1 MSRAWSF
8 IKDPIHG
15 YIRVSETERTVVD
28 TRPVQRLRRLR
39 QLAGSEFVYPA
50 ANHTRFEHVVG
61 AMHLAGVL
69 SEVLPTHLDVH
80 MQEQMRLAALLH
92 DIGHG
97 PFSHVFEPLMV
108 RHLKKTHEDFVPW
121 LVNET
126 EIASKLADAGFD
138 PRKLGLLAVG
148 RLRDGKRPY
157 LDQIISS
164 SVDVDKMDF
173 LVRDSFHTGAGY
185 GSVDVHRLIYTM
197 DVING
202 NLSVDGRAV
211 ATLESFLLARLESF
225 RTIYFHRASR
235 AVQIMIVQ
243 ALEAARDELDLLSFD
258 EPDDYLRLDD
268 YKVWTDLRECTKS
281 RRIMQDLE
289 ARKLLKCAYEKT
301 VYAPDELVSK
311 VITKD
316 RVRLNI
322 QNEIAN
328 KAKVSPE
335 EVVIDVPT
343 LPSVPY
349 HNAVEIQPLDI
360 PVFKRG
366 PSGKKEIVQLSEIS
380 RIIGVLRTFMN
391 LVRVYTKEQYRSRV
405 EAASRQILGETPS
418 SVKVSLYQPVASR
431 SVTESEF

>member
-1 MSRAWSF
+1 MSKAWGF

-15 YIRVSETERTVVD
+15 YVRISEAEKTIID

-50 ANHTRFEHVVG
+50 ANHT
-61 AMHLAGVL
+61 L
-69 SEVLPTHLDVH
+69 SEVLPTRLDVH
-80 MQEQMRLAALLH
+80 TQEQMRLAALLH

-126 EIASKLADAGFD
+126 EIAVKLDNAGFD

-164 SVDVDKMDF
+164 NVDVDKMDF

-185 GSVDVHRLIYTM
+185 GSVDVHRLLYTM

-243 ALEAARDELDLLSFD
+243 ALEAAKDELNLLSFD
-258 EPDDYLRLDD
+258 EPEDYLRLDD
-268 YKVWTDLRECTKS
+268 YKVWTDLKECRQSKK
-281 RRIMQDLE
+281 IMQDLE
-289 ARKLLKCAYEKT
+289 ARRLLKCSYEKT
-301 VYAPDELVSK
+301 LFAQEELVSN
-311 VITKD
+311 VITKESARD
-316 RVRLNI
+316 KIRD
-322 QNEIAN
+322 EIAK
-328 KAKVSPE
+328 KAHVRVE
-335 EVVIDVPT
+335 DVMIDVPT

-349 HNAVEIQPLDI
+349 QNAVEIQPLDI
-360 PVFKRG
+360 PVFRRG
-366 PSGKKEIVQLSEIS
+366 PTGKKEIVQLSEIS

-391 LVRVYTKEQYRSRV
+391 LVRVYTREQYRSRV
-405 EAASRQILGETPS
+405 EAASRQILGETTPS
-418 SVKVSLYQPVASR
+418 SVKVSLWQPVASR
-431 SVTESEF
+431 SVTGSEF

>member
-1 MSRAWSF
+1 MSNAWGF

-15 YIRVSETERTVVD
+15 YVRISETEKTIID

-69 SEVLPTHLDVH
+69 SEVLPTGMDDHTR
-80 MQEQMRLAALLH
+80 EQMRLAALLH

-126 EIASKLADAGFD
+126 EIANKVDDAGFD

-148 RLRDGKRPY
+148 RLRDRKRPY

-197 DVING
+197 DVINE

-243 ALEAARDELDLLSFD
+243 ALEAAKDELNLLSFD
-258 EPDDYLRLDD
+258 EPEDYLRLDD
-268 YKVWTDLRECTKS
+268 YKVWTDLRECKWS
-281 RRIMQDLE
+281 KKIMQDLE
-289 ARKLLKCAYEKT
+289 ARRLLKCSYEKT
-301 VYAPDELVSK
+301 LFAQEELVSN
-311 VITKD
+311 VITKES
-316 RVRLNI
+316 VRDNI
-322 QNEIAN
+322 RDEIAK
-328 KAKVSPE
+328 KARVKVE
-335 EVVIDVPT
+335 DVMIDVPT

-360 PVFKRG
+360 PVFRRG
-366 PSGKKEIVQLSEIS
+366 PTGKKEIVQLSEIS

-391 LVRVYTKEQYRSRV
+391 LVRVYTKDQYRSRV
-405 EAASRQILGETPS
+405 EVASRQILGETPS
-418 SVKVSLYQPVASR
+418 PVKVSL
-431 SVTESEF
+431 

>member
-1 MSRAWSF
+1 MSKAWGF

-15 YIRVSETERTVVD
+15 YVRISEAEKTIID

-69 SEVLPTHLDVH
+69 AEVLPAHLDIH
-80 MQEQMRLAALLH
+80 TQEQMRLAALLH

-108 RHLKKTHEDFVPW
+108 RYLKKNHEDFVPW

-126 EIASKLADAGFD
+126 EIESKLEDAGFD

-185 GSVDVHRLIYTM
+185 GSVDVHRLLYTM
-197 DVING
+197 DILDG
-202 NLSVDGRAV
+202 NLAVDGTAI
-211 ATLESFLLARLESF
+211 AALESFLLARIESF

-235 AVQIMIVQ
+235 AVQIMLVK
-243 ALEAARDELDLLSFD
+243 ALEAAKDELDLLHYD
-258 EPDDYLRLDD
+258 DPEDYLRLDD
-268 YKVWTDLRECTKS
+268 YTVWTGLRECKRS
-281 RRIMQDLE
+281 RAIMIDLE
-289 ARKLLKCAYEKT
+289 LRRLLKCTYERT
-301 VYAPDELVSK
+301 LYATEELVSK
-311 VITKD
+311 VITKQT
-316 RVRLNI
+316 VRDDI
-322 QNEIAN
+322 QKEIAR
-328 KAKVSPE
+328 KAKVPE
-335 EVVIDVPT
+335 EDVIIDVPT

-349 HNAVEIQPLDI
+349 HRTVEMRPLDI
-360 PVFKRG
+360 PVFLRLSQGRKR
-366 PSGKKEIVQLSEIS
+366 KAQLAEVS
-380 RIIGVLRTFMN
+380 RIGFVLQAFMN
-391 LVRVYTKEQYRSRV
+391 IIRVYTKEKYRDRV
-405 EAASRQILGETPS
+405 EQVSKQILGETPVS
-418 SVKVSLYQPVASR
+418 AKISV
-431 SVTESEF
+431 

>member
-1 MSRAWSF
+1 MVMPKSWSF

-15 YIRVSETERTVVD
+15 YIRLNETERSIVD

-50 ANHTRFEHVVG
+50 ANHTRFEHVLGV
-61 AMHLAGVL
+61 MHLAGAL
-69 SEVLPTHLDVH
+69 SDVLPVRLDTHDR
-80 MQEQMRLAALLH
+80 EQMRLAGLLH

-97 PFSHVFEPLMV
+97 PFSHVFEPLVV

-126 EIASKLADAGFD
+126 EVADKLDKAGFS
-138 PRKLGLLAVG
+138 PRQLGLLAVG
-148 RLRDGKRPY
+148 HLNDKKRPY

-173 LVRDSFHTGAGY
+173 VVRDSFHTGAGY
-185 GSVDVHRLIYTM
+185 GSVDVHRLLYTM

-211 ATLESFLLARLESF
+211 ATLENLLLARLESF

-235 AVQIMIVQ
+235 AVQIMIVR
-243 ALEAARDELDLLSFD
+243 ALEAAKDELNLLSFD
-258 EPDDYLRLDD
+258 QPNDYLRLDD
-268 YKVWTDLRECTKS
+268 YKVWTDLRECKKS
-281 RRIMQDLE
+281 RKIMQDLE
-289 ARKLLKCAYEKT
+289 ARRLLKCAYEKT
-301 VYAPDELVSK
+301 VYAQEELLSN

-316 RVRLNI
+316 SVREDIEAEL
-322 QNEIAN
+322 AR
-328 KAKVSPE
+328 KAKISVE
-335 EVVIDVPT
+335 DVVIDVPS

-360 PVFKRG
+360 PVFRRG
-366 PSGKKEIVQLSEIS
+366 RTGKKEIVQLSEVS

-391 LVRVYTKEQYRSRV
+391 LVRVYTREEYRSRV
-405 EAASRQILGETPS
+405 ESASRQVLGETPTS
-418 SVKVSLYQPVASR
+418 TKI
-431 SVTESEF
+431 

>member
-1 MSRAWSF
+1 MPRAWSF

-15 YIRVSETERTVVD
+15 YIRVNETERMVVD
-28 TRPVQRLRRLR
+28 TRPVQNPRRIP
-39 QLAGSEFVYPA
+39 QLSGSEFVYPA
-50 ANHTRFEHVVG
+50 ANHTHFEHVLG
-61 AMHLAGVL
+61 AMHLAGAL
-69 SEVLPTHLDVH
+69 SEVLPTHLDAH
-80 MQEQMRLAALLH
+80 DQEQMRLAALLH

-126 EIASKLADAGFD
+126 EVADKLDKAGFN
-138 PRKLGLLAVG
+138 PHRVGLLAVG
-148 RLRDGKRPY
+148 RLRDKKRPY

-164 SVDVDKMDF
+164 SVDIDKMDF
-173 LVRDSFHTGAGY
+173 IVRDSFHTGAGY
-185 GSVDVHRLIYTM
+185 GSVDVHRLLYTM

-243 ALEAARDELDLLSFD
+243 ALEAAKDELNLLSFD
-258 EPDDYLRLDD
+258 EPEDYLRLDD
-268 YKVWTDLRECTKS
+268 YKVWTDLKECKQS
-281 RRIMQDLE
+281 KKIMQDLE
-289 ARKLLKCAYEKT
+289 ARRLLKCSYEK
-301 VYAPDELVSK
+301 ALFAQEELVSN
-311 VITKD
+311 VITKES
-316 RVRLNI
+316 VRDKI
-322 QNEIAN
+322 REEIA
-328 KAKVSPE
+328 KRAHVRVE
-335 EVVIDVPT
+335 DVMIDVPT

-360 PVFKRG
+360 PVFRRG
-366 PSGKKEIVQLSEIS
+366 PTGKKEIVQLSEIS

-391 LVRVYTKEQYRSRV
+391 LVRVYTKEEFRSRV

-418 SVKVSLYQPVASR
+418 SVKVSL
-431 SVTESEF
+431 

>member
-1 MSRAWSF
+1 MSKAWSF

-15 YIRVSETERTVVD
+15 YIRFSETERSVMD

-50 ANHTRFEHVVG
+50 ANHSRFEHVLG
-61 AMHLAGVL
+61 AMHLAGTL
-69 SEVLPTHLDVH
+69 SEVLPTHLTAHD
-80 MQEQMRLAALLH
+80 QEQMRLAALLH

-97 PFSHVFEPLMV
+97 PFSHVFEPLVV

-121 LVNET
+121 LVTET
-126 EIASKLADAGFD
+126 EVADRLDKAGFN
-138 PRKLGLLAVG
+138 PGQIGLLAVG
-148 RLRDGKRPY
+148 RLRDRKRPY

-164 SVDVDKMDF
+164 SVDIDKMDF
-173 LVRDSFHTGAGY
+173 IVRDSFHTGAGY
-185 GSVDVHRLIYTM
+185 GSVDVNRLLYTM

-243 ALEAARDELDLLSFD
+243 ALEVAKDELNLLSFD
-258 EPDDYLRLDD
+258 KPDDYLRLDD
-268 YKVWTDLRECTKS
+268 YKVWTDLKQCKKS
-281 RRIMQDLE
+281 RKLMQDLE
-289 ARKLLKCAYEKT
+289 ARRLLKCAYEKT
-301 VYAPDELVSK
+301 VYAPEELVSN

-316 RVRLNI
+316 SVRENI
-322 QNEIAN
+322 RNEIAR
-328 KAKVSPE
+328 KARIGAE
-335 EVVIDVPT
+335 DVVIDVPT

-349 HNAVEIQPLDI
+349 HNAAEIQPLDI
-360 PVFKRG
+360 PVFRRG
-366 PSGKKEIVQLSEIS
+366 PSGKKEIVQLAEVS

-391 LVRVYTKEQYRSRV
+391 LVRVYTREQYRYRV
-405 EAASRQILGETPS
+405 EAASRQILGESP
-418 SVKVSLYQPVASR
+418 ASMKI
-431 SVTESEF
+431 SY

>member
-1 MSRAWSF
+1 MSKAWSF

-15 YIRVSETERTVVD
+15 YIRFSGIERSVMD

-50 ANHTRFEHVVG
+50 ANHSRFEHVLG
-61 AMHLAGVL
+61 AMHLAGAL
-69 SEVLPTHLDVH
+69 SEVLPSHLTAHD
-80 MQEQMRLAALLH
+80 QEQMRLAALLH

-121 LVNET
+121 LVTET
-126 EIASKLADAGFD
+126 EVADQLDKAGFN
-138 PRKLGLLAVG
+138 PGRVGLLAVG
-148 RLRDGKRPY
+148 RLRDKKRPY

-164 SVDVDKMDF
+164 SVDIDKMDF
-173 LVRDSFHTGAGY
+173 IVRDSFHTGAGY
-185 GSVDVHRLIYTM
+185 GSVDVNRLLYTM

-243 ALEAARDELDLLSFD
+243 ALEAAKDELNLLSFD
-258 EPDDYLRLDD
+258 KPDDYLRLDD
-268 YKVWTDLRECTKS
+268 YKVWTDLKECKKS
-281 RRIMQDLE
+281 RKPMQDLE
-289 ARKLLKCAYEKT
+289 ARRLLKCAYEKT
-301 VYAPDELVSK
+301 VYAPEELVSN

-316 RVRLNI
+316 SVREDIRND
-322 QNEIAN
+322 IAR
-328 KAKVSPE
+328 KARIDPE

-349 HNAVEIQPLDI
+349 HNATETQPLDI
-360 PVFKRG
+360 PVFTRG
-366 PSGKKEIVQLSEIS
+366 PSGKKEIVQLAEVS

-405 EAASRQILGETPS
+405 EAASRHILG
-418 SVKVSLYQPVASR
+418 ASP
-431 SVTESEF
+431 ESMTITY

>member
-1 MSRAWSF
+1 MSKSWGF

-15 YIRVSETERTVVD
+15 YVRISLAEKTIID

-69 SEVLPTHLDVH
+69 SEVLPTRLDVH

-157 LDQIISS
+157 LDQMISS

-185 GSVDVHRLIYTM
+185 GSVDVHRLLYTM

-202 NLSVDGRAV
+202 NLSVDGRTV
-211 ATLESFLLARLESF
+211 ATLDSFLLARLESF

-258 EPDDYLRLDD
+258 EPEDYLRLDD
-268 YKVWTDLRECTKS
+268 YKVLTDLRECRKS

-289 ARKLLKCAYEKT
+289 ARRLLKCAYEKT
-301 VYAPDELVSK
+301 VYAPDEVSN

-316 RVRLNI
+316 SVRLDI

-366 PSGKKEIVQLSEIS
+366 PSGKKEIVQLSEVS
-380 RIIGVLRTFMN
+380 RIIGVLREFMN
-391 LVRVYTKEQYRSRV
+391 LVRVYTREQYRSRV
-405 EAASRQILGETPS
+405 ESAARHILGETPAE
-418 SVKVSLYQPVASR
+418 VKVSY
-431 SVTESEF
+431 

>member
-1 MSRAWSF
+1 MGQKHSQKEYTF

-50 ANHTRFEHVVG
+50 ANHTRFEHVLG

-121 LVNET
+121 IVNET
-126 EIASKLADAGFD
+126 EVADKLEQAGFN
-138 PRKLGLLAVG
+138 PHRVGLLAVG
-148 RLRDGKRPY
+148 RLRDKKRPY

-164 SVDVDKMDF
+164 SVDIDKMDF
-173 LVRDSFHTGAGY
+173 IVRDSFHTGAGY
-185 GSVDVHRLIYTM
+185 GSVDVHRLLYTM

-211 ATLESFLLARLESF
+211 ATLENLLLARLESF

-235 AVQIMIVQ
+235 AVQIMIVR
-243 ALEAARDELDLLSFD
+243 ALEAAKDELNLLSFD
-258 EPDDYLRLDD
+258 QPNDYLRLDD
-268 YKVWTDLRECTKS
+268 YKVWTDLRECKKS
-281 RRIMQDLE
+281 RKIMQDLE
-289 ARKLLKCAYEKT
+289 ARRLLKCAYEKT
-301 VYAPDELVSK
+301 VYAQEELLSN

-316 RVRLNI
+316 SVREDIEAEL
-322 QNEIAN
+322 AR
-328 KAKVSPE
+328 KAKISVE
-335 EVVIDVPT
+335 DVVIDVPS

-360 PVFKRG
+360 PVFRRG
-366 PSGKKEIVQLSEIS
+366 RTGKKEIVQLSEVS

-391 LVRVYTKEQYRSRV
+391 LVRVYTREEYRSRV
-405 EAASRQILGETPS
+405 ESASRQVLGETPTS
-418 SVKVSLYQPVASR
+418 TKI
-431 SVTESEF
+431 

>member
-1 MSRAWSF
+1 MAQKTMLKGHTF

-15 YIRVSETERTVVD
+15 YIRLSGTERSVAD

-50 ANHTRFEHVVG
+50 ANHSRFEHVLG
-61 AMHLAGVL
+61 AMHLAGSL
-69 SEVLPTHLDVH
+69 SEVLRTYLDDH
-80 MQEQMRLAALLH
+80 DQEELRLAGLLH

-97 PFSHVFEPLMV
+97 PFSHVFEPLVV
-108 RHLKKTHEDFVPW
+108 RYLKKTHEDFVPW
-121 LVNET
+121 LVEET
-126 EIASKLADAGFD
+126 EVADRLEQAGFNAH
-138 PRKLGLLAVG
+138 RIGQLAVG
-148 RLRDGKRPY
+148 RLRDKKRPY

-185 GSVDVHRLIYTM
+185 GSVDVNRLLYTM

-243 ALEAARDELDLLSFD
+243 ALEAARDELNLLSFD
-258 EPDDYLRLDD
+258 KPEEYLQLDD
-268 YKVWTDLRECTKS
+268 YKVWTDLKESKKS
-281 RRIMQDLE
+281 RRIIQDLE

-301 VYAPDELVSK
+301 VYTPEELVSN

-316 RVRLNI
+316 SVRHDI
-322 QNEIAN
+322 EIEIAR
-328 KAKVSPE
+328 KARLSADD
-335 EVVIDVPT
+335 VVIDVPT

-360 PVFKRG
+360 PVFNRG
-366 PSGKKEIVQLSEIS
+366 PSGKKEIVQLTEVS

-405 EAASRQILGETPS
+405 ESAALQILGESPTS
-418 SVKVSLYQPVASR
+418 TKVSH
-431 SVTESEF
+431 

>member
-1 MSRAWSF
+1 MAQKTPQKGHTF

-15 YIRVSETERTVVD
+15 YIRLSQTERSVTD

-50 ANHTRFEHVVG
+50 ANHSRFEHVLG
-61 AMHLAGVL
+61 AMHLAGSL
-69 SEVLPTHLDVH
+69 SEVLREYLDDH
-80 MQEQMRLAALLH
+80 DQEEVRLAGLLH

-97 PFSHVFEPLMV
+97 PFSHVFEPLVV
-108 RHLKKTHEDFVPW
+108 RYLKKTHEDFVPW
-121 LVNET
+121 LVEET
-126 EIASKLADAGFD
+126 EVAERLEQAGFNAH
-138 PRKLGLLAVG
+138 RIGQLAVG
-148 RLRDGKRPY
+148 RLRDKKRPY

-164 SVDVDKMDF
+164 SVDIDKMDF

-185 GSVDVHRLIYTM
+185 GSVDVNRLLYTM

-243 ALEAARDELDLLSFD
+243 ALEAAKDELNLLSFD
-258 EPDDYLRLDD
+258 KPEEYLQLDD
-268 YKVWTDLRECTKS
+268 YKVWTDLKESKKS
-281 RRIMQDLE
+281 RRIIQDLE

-301 VYAPDELVSK
+301 VYTPEELVSN

-316 RVRLNI
+316 SVRHDI
-322 QNEIAN
+322 EIEIAR
-328 KAKVSPE
+328 KAGLSADD
-335 EVVIDVPT
+335 VVIDVPT

-366 PSGKKEIVQLSEIS
+366 PSGKKEIVQLTEVS

-405 EAASRQILGETPS
+405 ESAALQILGESPTS
-418 SVKVSLYQPVASR
+418 TKISY
-431 SVTESEF
+431 

>member
-1 MSRAWSF
+1 MSKAWGF

-15 YIRVSETERTVVD
+15 YIRITQAERAIID

-50 ANHTRFEHVVG
+50 ANHTRFEHVLG
-61 AMHLAGVL
+61 AMHLAGTLAEALPVDL
-69 SEVLPTHLDVH
+69 SEHE
-80 MQEQMRLAALLH
+80 QSQMRLAALLH

-97 PFSHVFEPLMV
+97 PFSHVFEPLMI
-108 RHLKKTHEDFVPW
+108 RYLRKNHEDLVPW
-121 LVNET
+121 LVGET
-126 EIASKLADAGFD
+126 EIGDKLEKAGFNS
-138 PRKLGLLAVG
+138 RRLGLLAVG
-148 RLRDGKRPY
+148 RLGDKKRPY

-185 GSVDVHRLIYTM
+185 GSVDVHRLLYTM
-197 DVING
+197 DVIGG
-202 NLSVDGRAV
+202 NLSVDGTAV

-235 AVQIMIVQ
+235 AVQIMIVR
-243 ALEAARDELDLLSFD
+243 ALEAAREELNLLDFD

-268 YKVWTDLRECTKS
+268 YKVWTDLKECRQSKK
-281 RRIMQDLE
+281 IMQDLE
-289 ARKLLKCAYEKT
+289 ARRLLKCSYERT
-301 VYAPDELVSK
+301 LYAREELVSN

-316 RVRLNI
+316 SVREDI
-322 QNEIAN
+322 QKELAR
-328 KAKVSPE
+328 KAKIPVE
-335 EVVIDVPT
+335 DVVIDVPT

-349 HNAVEIQPLDI
+349 HHAVEIQPMDI

-366 PSGKKEIVQLSEIS
+366 PAGKKEIVQLSEIS

-391 LVRVYTKEQYRSRV
+391 LVRVYTREQYRSRV
-405 EAASRQILGETPS
+405 EVASRQILGETPLS
-418 SVKVSLYQPVASR
+418 GRISC
-431 SVTESEF
+431 